1 MYIFTTKNLEYIR
14 SSVRQLRY
22 FKLHKTIVS
31 SLKTSLFYA
40 LLQISIFDT
49 DVFKND
55 CCGCTIYTVVLV
67 LLLITISSK
76 NHTCTGTGLKLNFTS
91 CVC

>member
-40 LLQISIFDT
+40 LLQIYFQELSLLFS
-49 DVFKND
+49 KLE
-55 CCGCTIYTVVLV
+55 VLNKKKQNTQEV
-67 LLLITISSK
+67 KFSF
-76 NHTCTGTGLKLNFTS
+76 NPVPVH
-91 CVC
+91 V